1 MSASARWGAATL
13 RPGLLRGALE
23 NLGIELIGR
32 SGKRACRCPFH
43 DDRNAS
49 AFVSEDN
56 VFYCSVCTPDGGW
69 SAKTTCEQLGIPWE
83 SALGTLPLART
94 WTAPAPKARSFT
106 SANAQLV
113 WNRACACARDDE
125 QVEPTRPTW
134 AFLER
139 RKLTEAF
146 ELGALGVLTPSAVL
160 PPAVS
165 KWPSTG
171 HTLIAPLFDATGA
184 LVNVQARSVS
194 GSTPKTLFP
203 SGSSATG
210 TLFADQHGLDVL
222 RGKPSKVL
230 FGEGLTDYLA
240 LTIASPL
247 AVLSAPGTSMA
258 VSGVGAWARDCDVV
272 LALDL
277 DAAGANALQ
286 PVVDRLHRHGARSV
300 RRIEWPGGAKDAC
313 DVVKALGTAFLSQWL
328 RGVLS

>member
-1 MSASARWGAATL
+1 MTVSQL
-13 RPGLLRGALE
+13 RAGVLFEVFGQQDVPLRG
-23 NLGIELIGR
+23 
-32 SGKRACRCPFH
+32 SGPKRTCRCPFH
-43 DDRNAS
+43 DDRHAS
-49 AFVSEDN
+49 AFVSVDN
-56 VFYCSVCTPDGGW
+56 VFFCSVCTPDGGL
-69 SAKTTCEQLGIPWE
+69 SAKDTCARLGLDWDRLLSKDAAVPRRVQI
-83 SALGTLPLART
+83 R
-94 WTAPAPKARSFT
+94 PKARSF
-106 SANAQLV
+106 SAADAKFV
-113 WNRACACARDDE
+113 WELARACARDDE
-125 QVEPTRPTW
+125 QVESTRPTW

-139 RKLTEAF
+139 RKVTEAF
-146 ELGALGVLTPSAVL
+146 ELGAMGVLTPSAVL

-171 HTLIAPLFDATGA
+171 HTLIAPLFDASGT

-203 SGSSATG
+203 GGSSATG
-210 TLFADQHGLDVL
+210 TLFADQHGLEVL

-230 FGEGLTDYLA
+230 FGEGLTDHLA
-240 LTIASPL
+240 LTIASPF
-247 AVLSAPGTSMA
+247 AVLCAPGTSVA
-258 VSGVGAWARDCDVV
+258 VSGVGAWAKDCDVV

-313 DVVKALGTAFLSQWL
+313 DVVEALGTAFLSQWL